1 MRLQDVGWE
10 FRELINV
17 NDLDKLNVSNVA
29 INLVMV
35 FIELNNTLLGFE
47 EM

>member
-1 MRLQDVGWE
+1 MRLQDVGWA